1 MLYNRAA
8 VKHHLRLSFRRERK
22 NCMVEKKDLL
32 ELEAEE
38 LKNEI
43 TALGEKAFRA
53 QQIWKWLYSGEL
65 DFQGMSNLPKNLRDL
80 LSERYKTGGLKIRK
94 KLTSRVD
101 GTRKYLFELDDG
113 NIIEGVL
120 MQYHYGYSAC
130 LSTQVG
136 CKMGCSFCASSPL
149 GYIRNLTIG
158 EMLAQILCMIHDLND
173 RISHVVLMGIGEPFD
188 NYDNVVGFLRRIN
201 REDTL
206 NISFR
211 KMTVSTCGIVPGI
224 LRFAREGFPVNLSV
238 SLHAPNDAIRTQ
250 TMPVARRWPM
260 EELLAACNE
269 YARLTSRRVTYE
281 YALIKDVNDAPHHAE
296 ELAAKLKNTL
306 SHVNLIPVNKVEG
319 TGYDK
324 SSRERIETF
333 RSILERKGIAVTV
346 RRELG
351 SDIMA
356 ACGQL
361 RRDTMMGSEKV

>member
-1 MLYNRAA
+1 MID
-8 VKHHLRLSFRRERK
+8 
-22 NCMVEKKDLL
+22 KKDLL
-32 ELEAEE
+32 ELEADGIKDE
-38 LKNEI
+38 LA
-43 TALGEKAFRA
+43 ALGEKPYRA
-53 QQIWKWLYSGEL
+53 QQIWKWLYAGEL
-65 DFQGMSNLPKNLRDL
+65 DFRAMSNLPLGLRET
-80 LSERYKTGGLKIRK
+80 LSERYRAGGLRIRN

-149 GYIRNLTIG
+149 GFVRNLTIG
-158 EMLAQILCMIHDLND
+158 EMLGELLLITHDIGD

-188 NYDNVVGFLRRIN
+188 NYENVVGFLRRIN

-238 SLHAPNDAIRTQ
+238 SLHAPNDEIRARI
-250 TMPVARRWPM
+250 MPIARRWPM
-260 EELLAACNE
+260 EELLTACNE
-269 YARLTSRRVTYE
+269 YARITSRRVTYE
-281 YALIKDVNDAPHHAE
+281 YALIRGVNDSVRHAE
-296 ELAAKLKNTL
+296 ELAERIKNTL
-306 SHVNLIPVNKVEG
+306 CHVNLIPVNKVEG
-319 TGYDK
+319 TGFDR
-324 SSRERIETF
+324 SSRERVEAF
-333 RSILERKGIAVTV
+333 RKALERKGIAVTV

-361 RRDTMMGSEKV
+361 RRDTLQKLGKV

>member
-1 MLYNRAA
+1 M
-8 VKHHLRLSFRRERK
+8 
-22 NCMVEKKDLL
+22 EKKDLL
-32 ELEAEE
+32 ELEAAE
-38 LKNEI
+38 LKNELA
-43 TALGEKAFRA
+43 ALGEKPFRA
-53 QQIWKWLYSGEL
+53 RQIWKWLYSGVL
-65 DFQGMSNLPKNLRDL
+65 DFQQMSNLPQSLRDL
-80 LSERYKTGGLKIRK
+80 LSERYRAGGLRIRD
-94 KLTSRVD
+94 KLTSKVD

-113 NIIEGVL
+113 NIIEGVI

-136 CKMGCSFCASSPL
+136 CRMGCSFCASAPL
-149 GYIRNLTIG
+149 GCLRNLTVG
-158 EMLAQILCMIHDLND
+158 ELLAEILSMIHDIND
-173 RISHVVLMGIGEPFD
+173 RVSHVVLMGIGEPFD
-188 NYDNVVGFLRRIN
+188 NYDNVIGFLRRIN

-250 TMPVARRWPM
+250 IMPVARRWPM

-281 YALIKDVNDAPHHAE
+281 YALIKDVNDSAHHAE
-296 ELAAKLKNTL
+296 ELAGRLKNTL
-306 SHVNLIPVNKVEG
+306 CHVNLIPVNKVEG
-319 TGYDK
+319 AGYDK
-324 SSRERIETF
+324 SSRERTEAF
-333 RSILERKGIAVTV
+333 RSVLERKGIAVTV

-361 RRDTMMGSEKV
+361 RRNTMLGSGKV

>member
-1 MLYNRAA
+1 MMN
-8 VKHHLRLSFRRERK
+8 
-22 NCMVEKKDLL
+22 KKDLL
-32 ELEAEE
+32 ELEAGELREE
-38 LKNEI
+38 LI
-43 TALGEKAFRA
+43 SLGEKPFRA
-53 QQIWKWLYSGEL
+53 TQIWKWLYAGEL
-65 DFQGMSNLPKNLRDL
+65 DFRQMGNLPLSLRNM
-80 LSERYKTGGLKIRK
+80 LSERYSTGGIRIRE
-94 KLTSRVD
+94 KLTSKVD

-120 MQYHYGYSAC
+120 MKYNYGYSAC

-136 CKMGCSFCASSPL
+136 CRMGCSFCASLPL
-149 GYIRNLTIG
+149 GFLRNLTIG
-158 EMLAQILCMIHDLND
+158 EMLGQILCMTRDIKD

-188 NYDNVVGFLRRIN
+188 NYENVVGFLRRIN

-211 KMTVSTCGIVPGI
+211 KMTVSTCGIVPKI

-238 SLHAPNDAIRTQ
+238 SLHAPNDDIRAQ
-250 TMPVARRWPM
+250 TMPIARKWPM

-281 YALIKDVNDAPHHAE
+281 YALIKDVNDSARHAE
-296 ELAAKLKNTL
+296 ELAEKLRNTL
-306 SHVNLIPVNKVEG
+306 CHVNLIPVNKVEG
-319 TGYDK
+319 AGYDK
-324 SSRERIETF
+324 SSRERTEAF
-333 RSILERKGIAVTV
+333 RAILERKGIAVTV

-361 RRDTMMGSEKV
+361 RRDTMLGSGKV